1 MSLINTK
8 SPQDDKYV
16 NFGSLSGCPFYLTW
30 SHLKKKC
37 IDRKYRI
44 YIKYI
49 DAFFF
54 QDFESLYR
62 WKYIGNDKSGIEELK
77 EVRPLIKGGKT
88 HLSTQQ
94 T

>member
-1 MSLINTK
+1 MSLISTK
-8 SPQDDKYV
+8 SPQDDKFV

-30 SHLKKKC
+30 SHFLKIY

-49 DAFFF
+49 DAFFSRI
-54 QDFESLYR
+54 FESLYR
-62 WKYIGNDKSGIEELK
+62 WKYIGNDKGGIGGLK

-88 HLSTQQ
+88 HLSTPQ